1 MDKKGGYAVWQR
13 IPVGVTPT
21 LITFK
26 VPTGTEGIKDVV
38 VTNPDGQKGILRS
51 AYIYNPFPVIDKIR
65 ASYGGPLSGGTEII
79 ITGSNFMA
87 GLPIDVVYGEGTNEI
102 RWQNPSL
109 RRGIYVYVMEVV
121 MQNGKKGAYRGV
133 LEVYE

>member
-1 MDKKGGYAVWQR
+1 VSDDKLSSMKVR
-13 IPVGVTPT
+13 IFNTA
-21 LITFK
+21 
-26 VPTGTEGIKDVV
+26 GI
-38 VTNPDGQKGILRS
+38 
-51 AYIYNPFPVIDKIR
+51 
-65 ASYGGPLSGGTEII
+65 
-79 ITGSNFMA
+79 
-87 GLPIDVVYGEGTNEI
+87 PIDVVYGEGTNEV